1 MSPAE
6 HDDGAPIAPDSPL
19 ARALDGFA
27 VPDLPAGF
35 ADKVLAATATRPAPL
50 PELRRTGSTGTARG
64 WRLGRRIAIGVV
76 GFSALATAAA
86 ATGLLE
92 RVGLPVPS
100 ASKVWAS
107 ITGDEPASN
116 PAEAAAA
123 VAAVP
128 VDPAPAAFAPVRIE
142 GPIDTPEELGEAFR
156 RIDEVRKG
164 RSEMRRQ
171 LLDQRITREKER
183 RAAAGLPLPTPE
195 EEARIRQRLEEARLR
210 REGVLSERI
219 EARREELR
227 ERVESGEA
235 LTREDI
241 VRPIRE
247 EQRSLQQ
254 RQQLERLRRMSP
266 EQRREAVRRLPPEER
281 RALMEAWQQRRA
293 QRLGREVPAGTSPVE
308 TGPQSAPE
316 DTAEPDPSRTGT
328 AEAEPPR

>member
-6 HDDGAPIAPDSPL
+6 HDDGAPIAPGSPL
-19 ARALDGFA
+19 ARALDGYA
-27 VPDLPAGF
+27 VPDLPADF
-35 ADKVLAATATRPAPL
+35 ADRVLAASASRPAPL
-50 PELRRTGSTGTARG
+50 PELRRSGATGTARG

-100 ASKVWAS
+100 AGKVWAS
-107 ITGDEPASN
+107 ITGNPPASV
-116 PAEAAAA
+116 PAPASAP

-128 VDPAPAAFAPVRIE
+128 VDPAPAALAPVRIE

-156 RIDEVRKG
+156 RIDEVRSR
-164 RSEMRRQ
+164 RSELRRE

-183 RAAAGLPLPTPE
+183 RAAAGLPLPSPE

-210 REGVLSERI
+210 REGALSERI

-247 EQRSLQQ
+247 EQRRLQQ
-254 RQQLERLRRMSP
+254 RQQIDRLRRMSP
-266 EQRREAVRRLPPEER
+266 EARREALRRLPPEER
-281 RALMEAWQQRRA
+281 RALKEAWQQLRA
-293 QRLGREVPAGTSPVE
+293 ERLGREAPAAVSPVE
-308 TGPQSAPE
+308 SAPE
-316 DTAEPDPSRTGT
+316 PAPDAAAEPDPSRSGT
-328 AEAEPPR
+328 AQAEPPR

>member
-6 HDDGAPIAPDSPL
+6 HDEGAPIAPGSPL

-27 VPDLPAGF
+27 APELPAGF
-35 ADKVLAATATRPAPL
+35 ADKVLAATATRAAPL
-50 PELRRTGSTGTARG
+50 PELRRNGAGKAAG
-64 WRLGRRIAIGVV
+64 WRLGRRIAIGMV

-100 ASKVWAS
+100 AGKVWAS
-107 ITGDEPASN
+107 ITGAPPPSEPA
-116 PAEAAAA
+116 PAAPDVSAA
-123 VAAVP
+123 P
-128 VDPAPAAFAPVRIE
+128 VDPAPVALAPVQIE

-156 RIDEVRKG
+156 RIHEVRKG

-227 ERVESGEA
+227 ARVESGEA

-293 QRLGREVPAGTSPVE
+293 QRLGREAPAGASPVE
-308 TGPQSAPE
+308 PAPQIAP
-316 DTAEPDPSRTGT
+316 DVTAAPDPSRDGT